1 MVARVSRPRRQPA
14 DPQCADPGA
23 MVAAACQKAWRSVL
37 EDLDGMQRAL
47 VQRDARSAAPD
58 GGHGSQPRR
67 QRRRG
72 GNAATPAPLCSL
84 SAVMAEH
91 LRNSSRFPAE
101 GRLGRGL
108 VRRPCWDLAEAAVQ
122 RLEDSAL
129 PQQPLAEDDDDA
141 EDANG
146 REERILI
153 SEVRCIRYAV
163 SWELCEACHMLCR
176 PYGSATFDVQA

>member
-1 MVARVSRPRRQPA
+1 
-14 DPQCADPGA
+14 

-37 EDLDGMQRAL
+37 DDLDSMQRAL
-47 VQRDARSAAPD
+47 LRRDARSAAPD

-67 QRRRG
+67 QRRGG

-91 LRNSSRFPAE
+91 LRNSSRFPAD

-108 VRRPCWDLAEAAVQ
+108 VRRPCWDLAEAAV
-122 RLEDSAL
+122 RRIEDSAA
-129 PQQPLAEDDDDA
+129 PQQPSAEDDA
-141 EDANG
+141 EDANE

-153 SEVRCIRYAV
+153 SEAR
-163 SWELCEACHMLCR
+163 SMLIAAAKAGCNTK
-176 PYGSATFDVQA
+176 A

>member
-14 DPQCADPGA
+14 DQQCAGPGA
-23 MVAAACQKAWRSVL
+23 MVAAACQKAWRSVV
-37 EDLDGMQRAL
+37 EDLDSMQRAL
-47 VQRDARSAAPD
+47 VRRDARSATP
-58 GGHGSQPRR
+58 GGDHGSQPRR

-72 GNAATPAPLCSL
+72 GKAANPAPLCSL

-108 VRRPCWDLAEAAVQ
+108 VRRPCWDLADAAVQ
-122 RLEDSAL
+122 RLEDTAV
-129 PQQPLAEDDDDA
+129 PQQPSAEDDDAD
-141 EDANG
+141 DANE

-153 SEVRCIRYAV
+153 SEARLLKWA
-163 SWELCEACHMLCR
+163 S
-176 PYGSATFDVQA
+176 S